1 MQWIGEG
8 IEAMKMKNQIEYV
21 RNWVYNKE
29 QEKMKEQG
37 SMNVNVINSKREIG
51 ESSKIGRKWEREGVK
66 ELYGYLKDR
75 QKGSR
80 KWSDD
85 I

>member
-1 MQWIGEG
+1 MNKVKDEEEQGKKNTVMQWIGKG

-51 ESSKIGRKWEREGVK
+51 ESSKIGRK
-66 ELYGYLKDR
+66 
-75 QKGSR
+75 
-80 KWSDD
+80 
-85 I
+85 

>member
-1 MQWIGEG
+1 MNKVKDEEEQGKKNTVVQWIGKG

-51 ESSKIGRKWEREGVK
+51 ESSKIGRK
-66 ELYGYLKDR
+66 
-75 QKGSR
+75 
-80 KWSDD
+80 
-85 I
+85 